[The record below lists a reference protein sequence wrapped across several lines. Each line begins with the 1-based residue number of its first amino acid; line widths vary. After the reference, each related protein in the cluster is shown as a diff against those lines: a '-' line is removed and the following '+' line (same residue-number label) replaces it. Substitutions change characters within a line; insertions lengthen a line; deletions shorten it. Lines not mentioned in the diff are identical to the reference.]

1 MEIVI
6 KISDE
11 LYDLIQDKLDF
22 NGDLD
27 KHTVK
32 TLMLAVDNGKPLPK
46 GHGRLIDIDKFL
58 KRVEGDRKHEC
69 YLHSW
74 TIDDVLQ
81 RLDSWYAP
89 IIIEADQESE
99 E

>member
-6 KISDE
+6 KISEKTVNEIKDNAMFA
-11 LYDLIQDKLDF
+11 DSISSDIRWDITSAIV
-22 NGDLD
+22 NGI
-27 KHTVK
+27 
-32 TLMLAVDNGKPLPK
+32 PLPK
-46 GHGRLIDIDKFL
+46 GHGKLKDIDKFL

-89 IIIEADQESE
+89 IIIEADKAGK
-99 E
+99 